1 MPGKL
6 SPLCRLVS
14 SDETTDIALDQ
25 IGIKQS
31 IGEGGA
37 GAGDFAKN
45 IEFPVNL
52 PEVVVINLFG
62 NELDV
67 NLFLAFSM
75 DSFALPPV

>member
-14 SDETTDIALDQ
+14 SDEITDFVFDQ
-25 IGIKQS
+25 IGIKQN

-37 GAGDFAKN
+37 GAGVFAKN

-52 PEVVVINLFG
+52 PEVVVIDLFG
-62 NELDV
+62 NELDG

-75 DSFALPPV
+75 DSFAFPPV